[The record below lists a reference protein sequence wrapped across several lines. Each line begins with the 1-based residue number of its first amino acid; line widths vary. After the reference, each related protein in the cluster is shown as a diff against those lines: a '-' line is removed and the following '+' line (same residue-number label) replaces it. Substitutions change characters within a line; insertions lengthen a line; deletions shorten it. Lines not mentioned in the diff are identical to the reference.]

1 MTAQS
6 EFDVVFLGAGPGGYV
21 AAIRAAQLG
30 LKVAVVE
37 KDRVGGT
44 CLNRGCIPSKSY
56 LRSAEIYRNTL
67 EALKFGVIAN
77 DISLDFSLVQ
87 ERKNNVVEQL
97 LKGIE
102 FLLEKNKVT
111 LIKGFGF
118 ISGNNLSNR
127 LVTIKKANN
136 IIETISTKNII
147 IATGSRP
154 KSLAGLKIDEKY
166 IMTSDQAF
174 EMINL
179 PKSIIIVGGGVIGM
193 EWASLLKDFGVE
205 VTVVEFLP
213 RILPLE
219 DSDISKDMTRLMK
232 KRKIS
237 IHTNTKVLPE
247 SIKIVNNQVELEA
260 KKEENII
267 QLKAEKVLISIG
279 REAVIDQI
287 GIENL
292 DIAIENG
299 SIKVNE
305 YYQTGE
311 ANIYAIG
318 DCIGGLQLAHVASN
332 EGIIA
337 IEHIAGKNPKP
348 LDYLSVP
355 KCIFTYPEIASIGF
369 SEDEARDRGDDIK
382 VGKFQFRG
390 IGKALVNG
398 EIDGF
403 IKIIIDT
410 RSKTLIGV
418 SMMGS
423 HVTEMITEFAL
434 AKVIG
439 ATVSDIIHT
448 IHPHPTLSEAIVE
461 AVLDVDKMSIHS

>member
-1 MTAQS
+1 
-6 EFDVVFLGAGPGGYV
+6 
-21 AAIRAAQLG
+21 
-30 LKVAVVE
+30 
-37 KDRVGGT
+37 
-44 CLNRGCIPSKSY
+44 
-56 LRSAEIYRNTL
+56 
-67 EALKFGVIAN
+67 
-77 DISLDFSLVQ
+77 
-87 ERKNNVVEQL
+87 
-97 LKGIE
+97 
-102 FLLEKNKVT
+102 
-111 LIKGFGF
+111 
-118 ISGNNLSNR
+118 
-127 LVTIKKANN
+127 
-136 IIETISTKNII
+136 
-147 IATGSRP
+147 
-154 KSLAGLKIDEKY
+154 
-166 IMTSDQAF
+166 MTSDQAF
-174 EMINL
+174 EMGNL

-219 DSDISKDMTRLMK
+219 DSDISKDMTRVMK

-237 IHTNTKVLPE
+237 LHTNTKVLSE

-260 KKEENII
+260 KKEDKII
-267 QLKAEKVLISIG
+267 QLKAEKVLVSIG

-287 GIENL
+287 GIEDL
-292 DIAIENG
+292 DIDIENG

-337 IEHIAGKNPKP
+337 IEHIASKNPKV
-348 LDYLSVP
+348 LDYSSVP
-355 KCIFTYPEIASIGF
+355 KCIFTYPEVASIGL
-369 SEDEARDRGDDIK
+369 SEDEAKDRSDDIK

-398 EIDGF
+398 EVDGF

-410 RSKTLIGV
+410 RNKTLLGV

-448 IHPHPTLSEAIVE
+448 IHPHPTLTEAIIE
-461 AVLDVDKMSIHS
+461 AALDVDKMSIHS